1 MSARKAELAATK
13 APESETDSATPG
25 RPKDSGSRQQTHP
38 GQVLNSGSPSFDK
51 EATQRTDPDPV
62 PLKPPETK

>member
-1 MSARKAELAATK
+1 MSASKTE
-13 APESETDSATPG
+13 PESITPG

-38 GQVLNSGSPSFDK
+38 GQGLNSGSPSFDR
-51 EATQRTDPDPV
+51 ETAQRTGPSRV